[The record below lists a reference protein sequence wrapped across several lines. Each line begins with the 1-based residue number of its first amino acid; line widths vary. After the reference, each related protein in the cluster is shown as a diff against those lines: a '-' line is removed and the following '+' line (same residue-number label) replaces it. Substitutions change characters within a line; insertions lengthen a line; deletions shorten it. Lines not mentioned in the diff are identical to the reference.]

1 MKFSVIIC
9 AHTEKRWDDLVEAVE
24 SVQRQSLP
32 PHQIIVVIDHNPA
45 LLERARAR
53 FKGVDIIENQEGRG
67 LSGARNTG
75 MARVTGDIMAF
86 IDDDAVAQS
95 DWLEKLAEGYHNETI
110 AGVGGFIEAQ
120 WLSGR
125 PHWFPIEFDWV

>member
-1 MKFSVIIC
+1 MNFYVIIC

-32 PHQIIVVIDHNPA
+32 VHQLIVVIDHNPT
-45 LLERARAR
+45 LFERAKAR
-53 FKGVDIIENQEGRG
+53 FTGAELIENQEGRG

-75 MARVTGDIMAF
+75 MARVTGDVMAF
-86 IDDDAVAQS
+86 IDDDAVAQA
-95 DWLEKLAEGYHNETI
+95 DWLEKLAEGYQNETI

-120 WLSGR
+120 WLSG
-125 PHWFPIEFDWV
+125 